1 MALTQVVRLRLEA
14 AGFNTLYDDHR
25 QEWENL
31 AEQAKLLIGGQ
42 VQGHDPTV
50 DDIKKVLFPLIEL
63 NPHLRAFLQ
72 GGGHERQTMVQYSCP
87 CRSTASSR
95 SVVWTSRTA
104 DPGDC
109 VAKHSER

>member
-72 GGGHERQTMVQYSCP
+72 GGGRKPLTQLYWVKDFTDYVLDRAYQPTLQPLQPVRRQP
-87 CRSTASSR
+87 HGR
-95 SVVWTSRTA
+95 
-104 DPGDC
+104 D
-109 VAKHSER
+109 